1 MKRFSFLLFAL
12 FFLLSLKSVG
22 QSTINLPNGNFE
34 NWSTGSG
41 YNVSAFILTVP
52 VYNSYVYPTGWKYP
66 SYPVNQTVNYQDMMD
81 ININTNIPLLR
92 VSNETMGAP
101 YGSHA
106 VRLQSFM
113 LSDIVTQTAYDYA
126 APSLDPRLT
135 SSTFPTVLSTAE
147 VNVEKLI
154 PLMSSFID
162 NTDSMPPLLSIF
174 SDMDLDSLFTGGI
187 RLNGLVPGQ
196 LTGYYKY
203 TSGDGNDNGG
213 ILLVGSKY
221 NPDSHRRELVGYGYS
236 TALTDTANYVP
247 FSIAYT
253 PLSEI
258 DSTKPY
264 LEADSLVVLLFSSA
278 NSSPQRGSALYLD
291 RLQLW
296 TAGSTVIE
304 DTCSAVSH
312 LTATRV
318 TARQATFTWAYEGD
332 PIRFEAE
339 YGLQGFALG
348 EGRTATSNGNNITL
362 SNLTPDTDY
371 DVYIRSACGAQLW
384 GEWSMLSFRTD
395 TIPTIGI
402 EDNTYAT
409 DYVKI
414 YPNPA
419 QGRCVVQFEQ
429 EMPSVMR
436 LYAMDGA
443 LVMETVPDKE
453 TMQLT
458 LPSRGIFILACE
470 TKKGVVMQKIINLGW

>member
-1 MKRFSFLLFAL
+1 MFI
-12 FFLLSLKSVG
+12 LLSLKSVG
-22 QSTINLPNGNFE
+22 QSTITLPNGNFE
-34 NWSTGSG
+34 NWSQGDG
-41 YNVSAFILTVP
+41 YNVSVVFFSMA
-52 VYNSYVYPTGWKYP
+52 VYYSYTYPTGWKYP
-66 SYPVNQTVNYQDMMD
+66 AYPVNTTVNYNDMMD
-81 ININTNIPLLR
+81 ININTQIPLLK
-92 VSNETMGAP
+92 VSVETNDAP
-101 YGSHA
+101 YGARA

-113 LSDIVTQTAYDYA
+113 LSDIVSPDAYNFA
-126 APSLDPRLT
+126 ASSPDLDPRLT
-135 SSTFPTVLSTAE
+135 TSVFPTVLSTAE
-147 VNVEKLI
+147 MKVEQLI
-154 PLMSSFID
+154 PLLSSFMD
-162 NTDSMPPLLSIF
+162 NTDSIPPLLSIF
-174 SDMDLDSLFTGGI
+174 ANMDLDSIFNGGI
-187 RLNGLVPGQ
+187 ALNGKIPGQ
-196 LTGYYKY
+196 MTGYYKY
-203 TSGDGNDNGG
+203 TSVVGGDNGG
-213 ILLVGSKY
+213 IIMVGSKY
-221 NPDSHRRELVGYGYS
+221 NPDSHRRELAGYGYT
-236 TALTDTANYVP
+236 TALTDTANYAP
-247 FSIAYT
+247 FNITYT

-278 NSSPQRGSALYLD
+278 NASPQRGSALYVD

-296 TAGSTVIE
+296 TAGSTIIE
-304 DTCSAVSH
+304 DTCSAVTN

-318 TARQATFTWAYEGD
+318 DASVATLSWSYKDDAILY
-332 PIRFEAE
+332 EAE
-339 YGLQGFALG
+339 YGLQGFSHG
-348 EGRTATSNGNNITL
+348 EGRTTTSTRNILSL

-371 DVYIRSACGAQLW
+371 DVYVRCACGATLR
-384 GEWSMLSFRTD
+384 GEWSMVSFHTD
-395 TIPTIGI
+395 TLPTIGI
-402 EDNTYAT
+402 EDNTYTT